1 MQKQVDVFKV
11 AELLSDQSRSI
22 ILTSLMTGERYTV
35 NELARAAQIKQQ
47 TASYHL
53 KKLKELHWV
62 KEEKSGRFHYYRLV
76 NAEVAEIIEQLSTVA
91 PKKNIRYLSQKIE
104 NIHLY
109 NGRTCYDHLA
119 GKIGV
124 SVTFWLIE
132 NGYLQFNTT
141 EELELTTAGAAF
153 LSDWGIDLEKSQRAK
168 RVFCRKCLDWSERQ
182 YHLAGS
188 LGKELTDL
196 FFRKNW
202 IKRHGA
208 SRAIQLTEAGI
219 EELVLKKQIDFHF
232 QEINL

>member
-22 ILTSLMTGERYTV
+22 ILTCLMTGERYTV

-76 NAEVAEIIEQLSTVA
+76 NSEVAEIIEQLSTVA

-124 SVTFWLIE
+124 AVTVWLVE
-132 NGYLQFNTT
+132 KGYLFFNSE
-141 EELELTTAGAAF
+141 EELELTAVGAVF
-153 LSDWGIDLEKSQRAK
+153 LSEWGIDIEKSRQAK
-168 RVFCRKCLDWSERQ
+168 RVFCRKCLDWSERE

-196 FFRKNW
+196 FFKKNW
-202 IKRHGA
+202 ITRHGS
-208 SRAIQLTEAGI
+208 SRAIKLTQSGMK
-219 EELVLKKQIDFHF
+219 ELVLKRQIDFHF